1 MARAYVPPYSSG
13 LMTTRSPAPAWAANT
28 EWIPAMPEAKPNAAA
43 VPSSA
48 AICCSNAATVGF
60 PYPRV

>member
-1 MARAYVPPYSSG
+1 MPPYSSA
-13 LMTTRSPAPAWAANT
+13 LITTRSPAPACAAST
-28 EWIPAMPEAKPNAAA
+28 VWIAAMPEANPNAAS

-60 PYPRV
+60 P